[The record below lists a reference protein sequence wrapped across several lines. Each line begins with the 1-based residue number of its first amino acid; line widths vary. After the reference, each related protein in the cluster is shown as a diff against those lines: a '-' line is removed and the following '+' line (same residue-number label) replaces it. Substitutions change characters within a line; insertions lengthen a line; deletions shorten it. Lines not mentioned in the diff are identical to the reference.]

1 MKILFICSGNTCR
14 SPMAEAVTRAV
25 LKRDGIEAEV
35 SSRGLFAHDGEPA
48 SDYAKLAM
56 KNYGLSLDE
65 HTAKTISREDIASA
79 DIVLTM
85 TGSIKQGA
93 FCRMPCG
100 KAVYIQRIQPRRGR
114 RHFRPL
120 WRKPIGIYGVRRR
133 NFKMRRSPGR
143 KTRGKDGQIKINR
156 LDLRKD

>member
-56 KNYGLSLDE
+56 KNYGLSLDK

-85 TGSIKQGA
+85 TGSIKQA
-93 FCRMPCG
+93 LS
-100 KAVYIQRIQPRRGR
+100 AVCPAESCLHSKNTASERTETFPTPSAEAHRYIWSAPKK
-114 RHFRPL
+114 F
-120 WRKPIGIYGVRRR
+120 
-133 NFKMRRSPGR
+133 
-143 KTRGKDGQIKINR
+143 
-156 LDLRKD
+156 

>member
-85 TGSIKQGA
+85 TGSIKQVLSAVCPAEKLFTFKEYSLGEDGDISDPFGGSPSVYMECAEEILKCAEALAKKLGA
-93 FCRMPCG
+93 
-100 KAVYIQRIQPRRGR
+100 
-114 RHFRPL
+114 
-120 WRKPIGIYGVRRR
+120 
-133 NFKMRRSPGR
+133 
-143 KTRGKDGQIKINR
+143 KTDK
-156 LDLRKD
+156 